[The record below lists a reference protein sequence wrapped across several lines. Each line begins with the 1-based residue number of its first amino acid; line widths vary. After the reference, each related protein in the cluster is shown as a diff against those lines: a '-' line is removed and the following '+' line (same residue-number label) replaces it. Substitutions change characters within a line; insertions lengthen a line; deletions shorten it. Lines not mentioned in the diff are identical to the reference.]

1 MTQTDPQDLAN
12 RYIAQWVVPDAAERR
27 AAIEQLWADDGTHI
41 LQPPVEIREIAA
53 GLGFDRTTL
62 QAQGFDAIETR
73 VARSHEQFVKKE
85 GFTFRSRG
93 DAVRLHDLVKFS
105 WETVAT
111 GTGEVV
117 GGGLEIL
124 VLDEGG
130 RIKADYMFPGA

>member
-1 MTQTDPQDLAN
+1 MSETDPQDLAN

-27 AAIEQLWADDGTHI
+27 AAIEQLWAEDGTHF

-53 GLGFDRTTL
+53 GIGFDRTTL
-62 QAQGFDAIETR
+62 QAQGYDAFETR
-73 VARSHEQFVKKE
+73 VARSHEKFVKE
-85 GFTFRSRG
+85 AGLTFRSRA

-105 WETVAT
+105 WETVSA

-124 VLDEGG
+124 VLDEDG
-130 RIKADYMFPGA
+130 RIRADYMFPGA